1 MGERHAYST
10 AFSRDGKHLYAADID
25 GDKLDAYRYRSD
37 NTQPLQAGTVC
48 DAGFVTGAGPRHM
61 VLSSEGEYAYVITE
75 MVGEIEAITVNDNRL
90 TLRGKVKLNGGLD
103 SAEAKSGGAVILRP
117 SGRYLIAT
125 NLRYRKPTTGI
136 KNC

>member
-1 MGERHAYST
+1 ADL
-10 AFSRDGKHLYAADID
+10 AVSRCRRQPGGDGGDRQLLRQRVSPGAGGKHLYAADID

-61 VLSSEGEYAYVITE
+61 VLSPEGEYAYVITE

-103 SAEAKSGGAVILRP
+103 SAEAKSGRFGD
-117 SGRYLIAT
+117 GRL
-125 NLRYRKPTTGI
+125 
-136 KNC
+136 